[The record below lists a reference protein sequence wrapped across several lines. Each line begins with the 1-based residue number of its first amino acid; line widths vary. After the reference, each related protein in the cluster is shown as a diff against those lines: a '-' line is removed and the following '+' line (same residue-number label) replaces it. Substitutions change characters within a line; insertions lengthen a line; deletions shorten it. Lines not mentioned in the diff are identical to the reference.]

1 MKEVYCIQRRER
13 FIINLDF
20 SCVDN
25 ILKDH
30 HFNARRFQFYKW
42 LFHHEN
48 LSGRLRNGPLAFY
61 QNANFSLSKIK
72 AMLSYHMK
80 QQLFFSKRARY
91 RIMQCDWFF
100 ARGPDFP
107 ISAHAGHINT
117 LRLFVLDLSIFFDTE
132 SVYVQKLS
140 FLKK

>member
-25 ILKDH
+25 ILKAH
-30 HFNARRFQFYKW
+30 HFNARRFQFHKW
-42 LFHHEN
+42 LFGHEN
-48 LSGRLRNGPLAFY
+48 SSGRLRNGPLDFY
-61 QNANFSLSKIK
+61 QNANFSLSQIK

-80 QQLFFSKRARY
+80 HQLFFPKRARY

-117 LRLFVLDLSIFFDTE
+117 LRLFGLEISIFFLTPNPFTYK
-132 SVYVQKLS
+132 SYV
-140 FLKK
+140 F